1 MREMERGFWSQV
13 DPKVFQSILV
23 YYKHDLLFFEYS
35 APEYFKSLGM
45 EDYVGLKAS
54 DTQL

>member
-1 MREMERGFWSQV
+1 MHEMEHDFWAQV
-13 DPKVFQSILV
+13 DPKVFQSILA
-23 YYKHDLLFFEYS
+23 YYKHDLHFFEYS
-35 APEYFKSLGM
+35 APEYFKSLGL